1 MQQRWLKPTTWSQSH
16 SLAFLFY
23 FIFFCS
29 LNVKKSAETR
39 NLDTTVS
46 LLKEVTTSPTGS
58 PSHPVSV
65 LDNGNTQMTE
75 TQLACV
81 G

>member
-1 MQQRWLKPTTWSQSH
+1 ML
-16 SLAFLFY
+16 
-23 FIFFCS
+23 
-29 LNVKKSAETR
+29 KKSAETR

-75 TQLACV
+75 TQLARV